1 MILERDPSSVL
12 LVAAC
17 KAEKGEILD
26 DRNGYHFHPLSL
38 DPRRFKNEKCVSRT
52 PESTSSSQTSCI
64 VACDRGRNDMSATRK
79 RKYVQEFSTS
89 NRAVSLK
96 IIVLARAFAFANFW
110 KTTPITVA
118 SSIKPTTVCTTMRI
132 AASQH
137 SPKFGSGTP
146 LRSMGWLGRPFTY
159 LSASPNSRIWHREF
173 QGNLIPV
180 LLTENDLPEVSPCCL
195 SPMEVR
201 LEASG
206 IWQWGARTKK

>member
-1 MILERDPSSVL
+1 MTGMATTFI
-12 LVAAC
+12 
-17 KAEKGEILD
+17 
-26 DRNGYHFHPLSL
+26 HFL

-146 LRSMGWLGRPFTY
+146 LRSMGWLGRPFAY
-159 LSASPNSRIWHREF
+159 LSASPNSRIWHREL

-180 LLTENDLPEVSPCCL
+180 LLTENDLSACCL

-206 IWQWGARTKK
+206 IIRQWGARTKK